1 MNVAR
6 GIVTA
11 AMLTGLA
18 VGAAGAA
25 SAAPTMSGHYI
36 MTATSE
42 SGLTTNTGD
51 WYFTS
56 CGDGCAS
63 VASTPGGQAFGQ
75 ARLRDGK
82 WTLVWHSD
90 AICLGGS
97 SVPGALSSYDTWDAN
112 TLAGTDE
119 SGPTSTAVCGYGARP
134 RVTLNMQLT
143 PAG

>member
-1 MNVAR
+1 MNVLR
-6 GIVTA
+6 GIATT

-18 VGAAGAA
+18 IGAPGTA

-36 MTATSE
+36 MAATSQ
-42 SGLTTNTGD
+42 SGETTTSD

-63 VASTPGGQAFGQ
+63 VASTSGGQAFGQ
-75 ARLRDGK
+75 ARLRDGW

-90 AICLGGS
+90 APCLSGS
-97 SVPGALSSYDTWDAN
+97 TVPGAFSSYDTWDAN

-119 SGPTSTAVCGYGARP
+119 YGPTSTAVCGSGAKP
-134 RVTLNMQLT
+134 RATNNLQLT
-143 PAG
+143 QAG